1 MIGPGDTFFGRVW
14 FFRDI
19 SQDRA
24 RERERDELLV
34 RAEVARTEAEA
45 AMARLRKLQAIT
57 DVMLRNVGLEDLLDG
72 LLDAVREALATDTA
86 TILLLTPDGRNLAVR
101 AVRGEAEDVK
111 GEIRVPVGKGI
122 AGRIEVGERCG
133 GRLSP

>member
-1 MIGPGDTFFGRVW
+1 DPEGFRKRVAHLYATPTEEGLDEIVLRDGRVFSGYTAPVIGPGDTFFGRVW

-19 SQDRA
+19 SQDRS

-57 DVMLRNVGLEDLLDG
+57 DVMLRNVGLEELLDG
-72 LLDAVREALATDTA
+72 LLDA
-86 TILLLTPDGRNLAVR
+86 
-101 AVRGEAEDVK
+101 
-111 GEIRVPVGKGI
+111 
-122 AGRIEVGERCG
+122 
-133 GRLSP
+133 